1 MTKKKTYVQPEIA
14 VYDVSPCAPL
24 ATSPLN
30 GTVTDKMEDDD
41 DLEWKQIKEKVIRLD
56 KLL

>member
-1 MTKKKTYVQPEIA
+1 MMTKKKTYVQPEIA

-30 GTVTDKMEDDD
+30 GTVTDKVVDDD
-41 DLEWKQIKEKVIRLD
+41 DLEWK
-56 KLL
+56 

>member
-14 VYDVSPCAPL
+14 VCDVLPCVPL

-30 GTVTDKMEDDD
+30 GTATEKVEDDD
-41 DLEWKQIKEKVIRLD
+41 ELEWKQVKEKVIRLD